1 VPAPATLGRAPP
13 APASGGF
20 LCLGALTPCPAAA
33 RPALLEVATDVS
45 LAEARRKRKRGGC
58 GRMACTENQNRYNRV
73 QEGEAAA
80 VRQALAALP
89 LALAIASHSAALAGA
104 PPADTPRKLKGDPN
118 QEYFLYVPKGHDP
131 KVAAWLLVAVQAAKA
146 DAAGALGLSKIA
158 DEGGGIVLA
167 PIFKGDFQDPDK
179 GAGAK
184 LKAILKE
191 VQADFRLQPKI
202 VLVGFGEGAAFAHRY
217 ALSNASSVLGCAA
230 HSADKWNDPNP
241 NARSVDFLVT
251 CGQDDKTPNRIGEA
265 QKFAKA
271 LKDRKFEVQTL
282 WLKGV
287 GHTFDARARD
297 KTKDF
302 FYKLTTGLNAWERTK
317 ARTCVAKA
325 DAALKAGK
333 FGEAYAAAK
342 ELLDLKPGDEYVAR
356 ANAVLQQ
363 VADAGKERL
372 AKLDEQ
378 AKAQPD
384 AAAAAYEKL
393 REQFLGTPIAAAA
406 AERLDT
412 LAKKPQDEPRPK
424 ESEKPEAPA
433 EPDPA
438 KMRNDCRAWL
448 ALANNFIAN
457 GKTFEARGLLQK
469 IINTYPES
477 VFAEQAK
484 AKLEQLG
491 E

>member
-1 VPAPATLGRAPP
+1 MKQVLA
-13 APASGGF
+13 
-20 LCLGALTPCPAAA
+20 AL
-33 RPALLEVATDVS
+33 AL
-45 LAEARRKRKRGGC
+45 
-58 GRMACTENQNRYNRV
+58 
-73 QEGEAAA
+73 
-80 VRQALAALP
+80 ALAA
-89 LALAIASHSAALAGA
+89 ASHPPALAGA
-104 PPADTPRKLKGDPN
+104 PPAETPRKLKADPN

-131 KVAAWLLVAVQAAKA
+131 KGATWLLVAVHAAKA

-167 PIFKGDFQDPDK
+167 PTLKGDFQDPDK
-179 GAGAK
+179 GAGSR

-191 VQADFRLQPKI
+191 VQAEFRLQPKI

-217 ALSNASSVLGCAA
+217 ALDNAASVLGCAA
-230 HSADKWNDPNP
+230 HSADKWDAPNP
-241 NARSVDFLVT
+241 RARSVAFLVT

-287 GHTFDARARD
+287 AHTFDARARD

-302 FYKLTTGLNAWERTK
+302 FYKLTTGMNAWERTK
-317 ARTCVAKA
+317 ARSCVAKA

-342 ELLDLKPGDEYVAR
+342 ELLDLKPSDEYVAK

-393 REQFLGTPIAAAA
+393 REQFLGTPTAAAA

-412 LAKKPQDEPRPK
+412 LANRPKDEPKQETAKQPDT
-424 ESEKPEAPA
+424 PA

-438 KMRNDCRAWL
+438 KMRNDCRSWL

-457 GKTFEARGLLQK
+457 NKAFEARGLLQK
-469 IINTYPES
+469 IISTYPDS

>member
-1 VPAPATLGRAPP
+1 
-13 APASGGF
+13 
-20 LCLGALTPCPAAA
+20 
-33 RPALLEVATDVS
+33 
-45 LAEARRKRKRGGC
+45 
-58 GRMACTENQNRYNRV
+58 M
-73 QEGEAAA
+73 
-80 VRQALAALP
+80 QALAALT
-89 LALAIASHSAALAGA
+89 LALATVSYSAALAGA
-104 PPADTPRKLKGDPN
+104 PPADTPRKLKADPG
-118 QEYFLYVPKGHDP
+118 QEYFLYLPKNHDP
-131 KVAAWLLVAVQAAKA
+131 KAPAWLLVAVHAANG
-146 DAAGALGLSKIA
+146 DGAGALGLSKIA

-167 PIFKGDFQDPDK
+167 PTFKGDFQDPAK
-179 GAGAK
+179 GAGSK

-202 VLVGFGEGAAFAHRY
+202 VLVGFAEGAAFAHRY
-217 ALSNASSVLGCAA
+217 ALDNAASVLGCAA
-230 HSADKWNDPNP
+230 HSPDKWDDPSP
-241 NARSVDFLVT
+241 RARSVAFLVT
-251 CGQDDKTPNRIGEA
+251 CGLDDKTPNRIAEA

-271 LKDRKFEVQTL
+271 AQDRKFEVQTL

-287 GHTFDARARD
+287 AHTFDARARD

-302 FYKLTTGLNAWERTK
+302 FYKLTTGMNAWERTK
-317 ARTCVAKA
+317 ARSCVAKA

-342 ELLDLKPGDEYVAR
+342 ELLDLKPSDDYVAR

-393 REQFLGTPIAAAA
+393 REQFLGTPIAAAV
-406 AERLDT
+406 AERLDA
-412 LAKKPQDEPRPK
+412 LANRPQDQPK
-424 ESEKPEAPA
+424 PKVTEKAEAPP
-433 EPDPA
+433 EPNPA

-457 GKTFEARGLLQK
+457 NKTPEARALLQK
-469 IINTYPES
+469 IISTYPDS

-491 E
+491 P